1 MTRSLSLAHLTFLH
15 LSPPE
20 LIHLAAKA
28 GFDAVGLRLIAVN
41 DTTPGYPLMDD
52 PRMMADTLGALRD
65 TGIRVNDIEFVR
77 LTPDFNPSAMAPF
90 LAAGARLGARYI
102 VTAPYD
108 PNLDRLSQNLAR
120 FAEISAAYRL
130 SPVLEFFPWTSV
142 PDLSTALKVVDKTG
156 SDDVGVLLDTLHFD
170 RSESSLMDIVG
181 APASRFPFL
190 HLCDAEVTPPYTESE
205 LLRTA
210 REARLIPGDGDIVL
224 RDILHKFSQ
233 DVPVAL
239 EIPMPRQ
246 SGCPSDE
253 MFAMRMAQ
261 RVQAFLQDLDLGR
274 SSK

>member
-1 MTRSLSLAHLTFLH
+1 MTRSISLAHLTFLH

-77 LTPDFNPSAMAPF
+77 LTSAFNPSAMAPF
-90 LAAGARLGARYI
+90 LETGAKLGARYI

-108 PNLDRLSQNLAR
+108 PDLDRLSQNLAR

-142 PDLSTALKVVDKTG
+142 PDLSTALKIVDKIG

-181 APASRFPFL
+181 APKSRFPFL
-190 HLCDAEVTPPYTESE
+190 HLCDAEVKPPYTESE

-224 RDILHKFSQ
+224 REILLKFSS

-239 EIPMPRQ
+239 EIPRPQ
-246 SGCPSDE
+246 SGSPDDDISA
-253 MFAMRMAQ
+253 FRMAQ
-261 RVQAFLQDLDLGR
+261 RVRTFLDGLELER
-274 SSK
+274 SNE

>member
-15 LSPPE
+15 LSPPK
-20 LIHLAAKA
+20 LIHLAANS

-52 PRMMADTLGALRD
+52 PRMMADTLSALRN

-90 LAAGARLGARYI
+90 LEAGAKLGARYI

-120 FAEISAAYRL
+120 FAEIAAAYHL

-142 PDLSTALKVVDKTG
+142 PDLSTALKIVEKTAR
-156 SDDVGVLLDTLHFD
+156 DDIGVLLDTLHFD
-170 RSESSLMDIVG
+170 RSDSSLMDIVA

-210 REARLIPGDGDIVL
+210 REARLIPGDGNISL
-224 RDILHKFSQ
+224 GDILSPFSG
-233 DVPVAL
+233 DVPIAL
-239 EIPMPRQ
+239 EIPMSRE
-246 SGCPSDE
+246 SGAPDDE
-253 MFAMRMAQ
+253 IIAMRMAQ
-261 RVQAFLQDLDLGR
+261 QVQLFLEDLDLR
-274 SSK
+274 QSSE